1 MLAQRQGLVY
11 VSRME
16 RKVKVIYDD
25 GCPTCT
31 VGISIADRLD
41 HADSMEFI
49 GMNTD
54 AGKQIIAEKGL
65 DMMESAYVV
74 DGDAVAGKAAFM
86 REVFSRGGVVGT
98 LISLPFRIPIL
109 GNALY
114 RLLALHRRHVT
125 KTTL

>member
-1 MLAQRQGLVY
+1 
-11 VSRME
+11 ME

-31 VGISIADRLD
+31 VGISIADKLD

-54 AGKQIIAEKGL
+54 AGKRIIAEKDL
-65 DMMESAYVV
+65 DMLESAYLI
-74 DGDAVAGKAAFM
+74 DGDSVAGKAAFM
-86 REVFSRGGVVGT
+86 REVFRRGGVFGF
-98 LISLPFRIPIL
+98 LISLPFRIPLL

-125 KTTL
+125 KTEL